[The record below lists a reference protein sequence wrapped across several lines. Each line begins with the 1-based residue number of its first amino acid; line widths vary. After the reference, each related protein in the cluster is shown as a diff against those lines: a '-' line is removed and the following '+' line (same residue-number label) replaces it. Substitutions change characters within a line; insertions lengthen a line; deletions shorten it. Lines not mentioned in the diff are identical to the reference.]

1 MSYVRTYALPFSNA
15 HHSFRWLVFALLAT
29 SVQTRVLRRRGTVG
43 RRPAGAARN
52 CARCA
57 AGSRAAGAEGGRGL
71 GALKLAGPRIEARRS
86 IFT

>member
-1 MSYVRTYALPFSNA
+1 MPYRFLMLIIRSAGPFL
-15 HHSFRWLVFALLAT
+15 RLTT

-71 GALKLAGPRIEARRS
+71 GALKLAAADWSTPVYIYL
-86 IFT
+86 TYP